1 MNRFVIGILAH
12 VDSGKTTLSEALLYK
27 TGEIRKIGR
36 VDHKDAFLDTHFIER
51 ERGITIFSKQAT
63 LNFGNI
69 GVTLLDTPGHV
80 DFSAET
86 ERTLS
91 VLDYAIL
98 VISGTDGVQNH
109 TETLWRL
116 LVSHNIPTFIFVNKT
131 DIAEKSKNELMEE
144 IKSKLSDRCVDFS
157 DDKSSDFYEN
167 AAMCDDEMMEEFLE
181 TEAISREKLCV
192 CVKKCGIFPC
202 LFGSA
207 LKLKGVDEL
216 ILCMEKYMLPEEKKA
231 RFGARVFKISEDERG
246 ERLTHL
252 KITGG
257 ELKAREALMGCDR
270 EKNEWSEK
278 VNQIR
283 IYSGAKYN
291 SCDRAEQGMIC
302 VVTGLSKT
310 YPGQGLGFETDSE
323 CLATTPVLSYKVE
336 ICDGT
341 DESVVLSKLRELEQ
355 EETTLN
361 IHWNEYLREIY
372 VCLMGEVQLEV
383 LRQLFY
389 ERFNIKIDFGAGNI
403 VYRETIEE
411 PTVGLGHYEPL
422 RHYAEVHL
430 LLEPLKRGEG
440 LKFCS
445 SCSEDMLDRNWQ
457 RLILTHLAEKNHIG
471 VLTGSPITDMKI
483 TLTAGKAHNKHTEG
497 GDFRQA
503 TYRAVR
509 QGLRSAKSTL
519 LEPYYDFIIT
529 LPTENAG
536 RAMTDISNMGGELS
550 SPELCDGF
558 SVIKGSAPVSKMRDY
573 QKELIG
579 YTRGRGSLRCT
590 IKGYFKCHNEE
601 EVIEKI
607 NYNCDAD
614 TDNTADS
621 VFCSHGAG
629 HTVKWDEV
637 KNYMHV
643 ENKTLLSEKE
653 LSNVKITERR
663 VREYADAL
671 EEDKELMKIFE
682 MTYGAVKSDKRTAL
696 RTKKEVKESVKK
708 YKALPR
714 LKGPGYLLVDGYNI
728 IFASDE
734 LKALA
739 EKSLDIARNRLITLL
754 CNYRAFTDSEIIA
767 VFDAYKVKDN
777 DGEVEKVGN
786 IDVVYT
792 KEAETADMYIEKTA
806 HELSKEYYVKVA
818 TSDGPE
824 QLIIF
829 GSGAFRINAE
839 AFFGEL
845 KAVESEIRKTL
856 ENQAYSEEQ

>member
-63 LNFGNI
+63 LNFGNS

-157 DDKSSDFYEN
+157 DDNSSDFYEN

-181 TEAISREKLCV
+181 TEVISREKLCV

-207 LKLKGVDEL
+207 LKLTGVDEL
-216 ILCMEKYMLPEEKKA
+216 IFCMEKYMLPEEKKE

-257 ELKAREALMGCDR
+257 ELKAREALLGSDR
-270 EKNEWSEK
+270 EKNEWCEK

-310 YPGQGLGFETDSE
+310 YPGQGLGFEADSE
-323 CLATTPVLSYKVE
+323 SLATTPVLSYKVE

-341 DESVVLSKLRELEQ
+341 DESVVLSKLREFEQ

-509 QGLRSAKSTL
+509 QGLRSAKSVL

-550 SPELCDGF
+550 SPELCGGL
-558 SVIKGSAPVSKMRDY
+558 SVIKGSAPVSQMRDY

-579 YTRGRGSLRCT
+579 YTRGKGNLRCT

-643 ENKTLLSEKE
+643 ENKTLLSNKDF
-653 LSNVKITERR
+653 SNVKITERR

-734 LKALA
+734 LKKLA

-767 VFDAYKVKDN
+767 VFDAYRVKDN

-829 GSGAFRINAE
+829 GSGAFRINAG

-845 KAVESEIRKTL
+845 KAVEDEIRKTL
-856 ENQAYSEEQ
+856 ENQANSEHF